1 MSSSLRRILCL
12 HGWTQNANS
21 FRAQIEPLHT
31 AFSAAGFQLTF
42 IDAPFVASGEHA
54 AGADARSWWN
64 FVAGAG
70 SERGVYSGWDLSR
83 AAIARA
89 WSAGGYVGLLGFSQG
104 AVATHQLLSEMEGLG
119 AALGDRDEGG
129 ADISLFRISPPSFAI
144 LCCGFPTRG
153 RGVGGSGGPSSL
165 CSVPSLHCIATKDKL
180 VAPESQ
186 RALVDV
192 FLHPTV
198 LQHSVGHRVPFFPE
212 DVAKIIQFASQ
223 HAE

>member
-1 MSSSLRRILCL
+1 MASSLRRILCL
-12 HGWTQNANS
+12 HGWTQNASS
-21 FRAQIEPLHT
+21 FKAQIAPLT
-31 AFSAAGFQLTF
+31 LAFTNAGFQLTF
-42 IDAPFVASGEHA
+42 IDAPFIASGEHA

-70 SERGVYSGWDLSR
+70 SERGVYSGWELSR

-89 WSAGGYVGLLGFSQG
+89 WAAGGYVGLLGFSQG

-119 AALGDRDEGG
+119 TALSDRDEGG

-153 RGVGGSGGPSSL
+153 RGAGGSSAL

-186 RALVDV
+186 RALVDT
-192 FLHPTV
+192 FLHPAV
-198 LQHSVGHRVPFFPE
+198 LQHSVGHRVPFLPD
-212 DVAKIIQFASQ
+212 DVDKIIKFASQ
-223 HAE
+223 HAG